1 MSDTTEHRRA
11 PIAPEPASPGP
22 RGGVVNPVAW
32 IAAGVAILVVV
43 VVAVAGVAYGRTSH
57 SDPSSATITVT
68 GSGTIQGIP
77 DTVSFNVGVHST
89 QPTAERALEVN
100 NARMKTLE
108 ARLKAG
114 GVPFKDQQTSGLN
127 IYEETNQYGTVTGFS
142 VDETLNVTV
151 TVTSTNHDGAALSA
165 IAGRA
170 IDAAA
175 RTAGHGVDF
184 GGVSFSISNQ
194 SKDLSDAR
202 GRAMTSAMTEA
213 SQLAAGAN
221 RTVTGIARVVDL
233 ENNTQPATPYP
244 FQEAFNASAA
254 GVPIRVGQQPV
265 SVQVT
270 VVYTLS

>member
-1 MSDTTEHRRA
+1 MSETTEQRRA
-11 PIAPEPASPGP
+11 PIAPEPAPRDGG
-22 RGGVVNPVAW
+22 RGGVNPIAW

-57 SDPSSATITVT
+57 SDPSTATITVT

-77 DTVSFNVGVHST
+77 DTVSFNVGVHTT
-89 QPTAERALEVN
+89 QPTAVRALAVN
-100 NARMKTLE
+100 DARMKTLE
-108 ARLKAG
+108 AKLKAA

-127 IYEETNQYGTVTGFS
+127 IYEETNQNGAITGFS
-142 VDETLNVTV
+142 VDDTLNVTV
-151 TVTSTNHDGAALSA
+151 TSTGHGAASLSA
-165 IAGRA
+165 ISGRA

-175 RTAGHGVDF
+175 SAAGNGIDF

-194 SKDLSDAR
+194 SKDLMDAR

-221 RTVTGIARVVDL
+221 RTVTGISKVVDL
-233 ENNTQPATPYP
+233 ENNTQPVTPYP
-244 FQEAFNASAA
+244 FAEALNAAST

>member
-1 MSDTTEHRRA
+1 MTETTQRGAPTAQEPPSAPAHRGMA
-11 PIAPEPASPGP
+11 NPI
-22 RGGVVNPVAW
+22 AW

-43 VVAVAGVAYGRTSH
+43 VVAVAGVAYGRSAH
-57 SDPSSATITVT
+57 SDPSTATITVT

-77 DTVSFNVGVHST
+77 DTVSFTVGVHT
-89 QPTAERALEVN
+89 TEATAVNALTVN
-100 NARMKTLE
+100 NRRMKTLE
-108 ARLKAG
+108 AKLKAS

-142 VDETLNVTV
+142 VDDTLNVTV
-151 TVTSTNHDGAALSA
+151 TATGHGGATLSH
-165 IAGRA
+165 IAGQA

-175 RTAGHGVDF
+175 SAARNGIDF

-194 SKDLSDAR
+194 SKDLMDAR

-213 SQLAAGAN
+213 NQLAAGAN
-221 RTVTGIARVVDL
+221 RTVTGISRVVDL
-233 ENNTQPATPYP
+233 ENNTPQVTPYP
-244 FQEAFNASAA
+244 FQAELNATSA
-254 GVPIRVGQQPV
+254 GVPLRVGQQPV